1 MKHRPLP
8 LLDIGGSDL
17 IAHSTAGWDEIISKL
32 GQVRL
37 DPGEFLQMAVLGSR
51 ENLLGVLQSSSM
63 PSSLRMLRG
72 NQAAGLFS
80 YASVKGERRFEGEFA
95 AIRTRHPA
103 IYVLMFVTPRTY
115 WRTVLLPFVERL
127 YPKVAQPFLTQIE
140 LHGLL
145 GAVQKS
151 HPLRGIRVLEFSARK
166 KLRGEARKRFQ
177 STREWTDES
186 LENAFREARQAN
198 RWFQSVTF
206 EVVRPEEDGRLSPT
220 SRATLSKYGY
230 LACDGDFQMYSTVV
244 LDRLV
249 DIAANRLDFFSKR
262 DRISTDD
269 NAPKP
274 VTIEYDSDVFN
285 APQDTSRLSEA
296 LRRFKYGSCSVLH
309 SNPYLHVSV
318 VDNRD
323 FSSAEVW
330 VLSPRQI
337 LVVPQVRAS
346 DMALKRLVNHIFEY
360 FREGTL
366 SDIETAA

>member
-1 MKHRPLP
+1 ML
-8 LLDIGGSDL
+8 
-17 IAHSTAGWDEIISKL
+17 
-32 GQVRL
+32 V
-37 DPGEFLQMAVLGSR
+37 
-51 ENLLGVLQSSSM
+51 SS
-63 PSSLRMLRG
+63 
-72 NQAAGLFS
+72 
-80 YASVKGERRFEGEFA
+80 
-95 AIRTRHPA
+95 
-103 IYVLMFVTPRTY
+103 RTY

-145 GAVQKS
+145 AAVQKDRPS
-151 HPLRGIRVLEFSARK
+151 SGIRVLELSARK

-186 LENAFREARQAN
+186 LENAFREARQTN
-198 RWFQSVTF
+198 QWFQSVTF
-206 EVVRPEEDGRLSPT
+206 EVVRAEEDGRFSPT
-220 SRATLSKYGY
+220 SRAALSKYGY
-230 LACDGDFQMYSTVV
+230 LACDGDFRMYGTVV

-249 DIAANRLDFFSKR
+249 DIASSRLDFFSKR

-269 NAPKP
+269 HAPKP
-274 VTIEYDSDVFN
+274 VRIEYESDVLN
-285 APQDTSRLSEA
+285 TPHDTRRLSEA
-296 LRRFKYGSCSVLH
+296 LRRLKYGSCTVLH

-323 FSSAEVW
+323 FSTAEVW

-366 SDIETAA
+366 SDIESAA